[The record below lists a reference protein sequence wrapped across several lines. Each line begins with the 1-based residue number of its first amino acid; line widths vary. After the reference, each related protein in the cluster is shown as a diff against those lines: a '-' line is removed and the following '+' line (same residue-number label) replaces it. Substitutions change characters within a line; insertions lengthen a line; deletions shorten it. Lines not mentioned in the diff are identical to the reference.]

1 MAPLFLLLLF
11 GLLAAASAHDVAART
26 IPGLTCVAIA
36 LLGLLARDVAGQLAP
51 AVAAA
56 GAVFA
61 GAFLCWRRG
70 WLGGGDV
77 KLLGAAALA
86 VPPASVPALLA
97 ATAIA
102 GAGLALLY
110 LAARRVVAAPAGP
123 RPRGL
128 LARAVRAERWRIAR
142 GGPLPYAVAIALGM
156 AAVALPPAG
165 PTAPARAAAISWHGP
180 EARA

>member
-11 GLLAAASAHDVAART
+11 GLLAAASAHDLAART

-36 LLGLLARDVAGQLAP
+36 LLGLLARDLAGELAP
-51 AVAAA
+51 GVAAA

-77 KLLGAAALA
+77 KLLGATALA

-102 GAGLALLY
+102 GAWLALAY
-110 LAARRVVAAPAGP
+110 LAARRFVTAPGGP

-128 LARAVRAERWRIAR
+128 VARALRAERWRIAR

-156 AAVALPPAG
+156 AVVALPRAG
-165 PTAPARAAAISWHGP
+165 GLAPTRTAATWHGP